1 MVTDWDHQIV
11 TDHPQILFRA
21 LNSSLLLTI
30 NSSLS
35 MIYTVEIQH
44 QGQTYTLQVPEDQ
57 TILTAAQS
65 QGIDLPSSCNAGV
78 CTTCAAQIIE
88 GSVDQGEGMG
98 VSPDLQAQGYVLL
111 CVAYPRSNLKIESGK
126 EDTVYQLQFGQ
137 T

>member
-1 MVTDWDHQIV
+1 
-11 TDHPQILFRA
+11 
-21 LNSSLLLTI
+21 
-30 NSSLS
+30 

-44 QGQTYTLQVPEDQ
+44 EGQTHTLQVPDDQ
-57 TILTAAQS
+57 TILAVAQTA
-65 QGIDLPSSCNAGV
+65 GLNLPSSCNAGV
-78 CTTCAAQIIE
+78 CTTCAAQILE
-88 GSVDQGEGMG
+88 GSVDQAEGMG

>member
-1 MVTDWDHQIV
+1 
-11 TDHPQILFRA
+11 
-21 LNSSLLLTI
+21 
-30 NSSLS
+30 

-44 QGQTYTLQVPEDQ
+44 EGQTYTLQVPDDQ
-57 TILTAAQS
+57 TILAVAQTA
-65 QGIDLPSSCNAGV
+65 GLNLPSSCNAGV
-78 CTTCAAQIIE
+78 CTTCAAQILE
-88 GSVDQGEGMG
+88 GSVDQAEGMG